1 MIEIISQ
8 IFGNTYWLMSYLLP
22 FLLVLTPVVFFHEL
36 GHFAV
41 ARWNGVKVDAFAVG
55 FGRELLGLTDKHGT
69 RWKLCAIPLGGYV
82 KFAGDANAASV
93 PDFDQQ
99 DTMSEEEKAGSFTH
113 KSVGQRSAIV
123 AAGPIANFIL
133 AIVIFTG
140 GFMIWGKPVSDPVIA
155 SVQAGS
161 AAEVT
166 GLKAGD
172 IVVSI
177 DGVKINSFNDI
188 PMIVAPNAGTEMPI
202 VVKRSGTE
210 RKYTITPREKEHE
223 DRFGNVQKIGIIG
236 ITNTSAVGNFR
247 IEKLSFTGAL
257 SEAVRQTWYQIKIPL
272 LYIKDI
278 FIGKKST
285 EMLGGPIKIAK
296 YSGDIASQ
304 GAASLIQFIAF
315 ISVAIGLMN
324 LFPIPMLDGG
334 HLVFFA
340 IEAIRGR
347 PLSEKAQEMG
357 YTFGM
362 LVIFSLLILT
372 TYNDVPFNKIFSGIA
387 AF

>member
-1 MIEIISQ
+1 MSEIISQ
-8 IFGNTYWLMSYLLP
+8 IFGNTYWLLSYVLP

-41 ARWNGVKVDAFAVG
+41 ARWNGVKVDDFAVG
-55 FGRELLGLTDKHGT
+55 FGRELIGFNDKHGT

-93 PDFDQQ
+93 PDFDQ
-99 DTMSEEEKAGSFTH
+99 TNNMSEEEKSGSFTH

-133 AIVIFTG
+133 AIVIFTA

-161 AAEVT
+161 AAEET

-177 DGVKINSFNDI
+177 DGVVINSFNDI
-188 PMIVAPNAGTEMPI
+188 PMIVAPNAGTQMPI
-202 VVKRSGTE
+202 VINRSGTLHD
-210 RKYTITPREKEHE
+210 YLITPREKQFE
-223 DRFGNVQKIGIIG
+223 DRFGNMQRVGIIG

-247 IEKLSFTGAL
+247 IEKMNFVGAF

-278 FIGKKST
+278 FIGKKSAD
-285 EMLGGPIKIAK
+285 MLGGPIKIAK

-304 GAASLIQFIAF
+304 GVASLIQFVAF

-334 HLVFFA
+334 HLVFYA
-340 IEAIRGR
+340 IEAIRGK

-357 YTFGM
+357 FTVGLLM
-362 LVIFSLLILT
+362 IISLMIFT
-372 TYNDVPFNKIFSGIA
+372 TYNDVFR
-387 AF
+387 